1 MKKYILQVIII
12 ILFFGCDNEKKL
24 DLESVK
30 KSNDLELIKQKK
42 TETSNKINQLQKD
55 LKSLN
60 NLIFE
65 LDENQKFTLVSTKKL
80 NLESFKHYIE
90 IQGSVDSDKNLI
102 LYTEIPGIIK
112 SIKVKEGENCLL
124 YTSDAADE

>member
-42 TETSNKINQLQKD
+42 TETSNKINQLQKE

-60 NLIFE
+60 NLIF
-65 LDENQKFTLVSTKKL
+65 
-80 NLESFKHYIE
+80 
-90 IQGSVDSDKNLI
+90 
-102 LYTEIPGIIK
+102 
-112 SIKVKEGENCLL
+112 
-124 YTSDAADE
+124 

>member
-42 TETSNKINQLQKD
+42 
-55 LKSLN
+55 
-60 NLIFE
+60 
-65 LDENQKFTLVSTKKL
+65 
-80 NLESFKHYIE
+80 
-90 IQGSVDSDKNLI
+90 
-102 LYTEIPGIIK
+102 
-112 SIKVKEGENCLL
+112 
-124 YTSDAADE
+124 